1 MRSVVVLA
9 CLLGMDS
16 VCGGD
21 GPPSGRTS
29 HNSGD
34 DSSLAE
40 LLFAAGP
47 SALRMH
53 TVPRTQDPSM
63 LMKRIYTKATRTN
76 FRNRA
81 YNQLNKNKMKNKI
94 RYVMRTIA
102 RGGSFSNASMVMRT
116 AQSEID
122 KNVKRGVIHKNK
134 GNRKKSRLAQKVW
147 AIKDRTENLAW
158 DPVTGLLE
166 GEPGFGEKLAI

>member
-16 VCGGD
+16 VYGGD
-21 GPPSGRTS
+21 GPSSGRAS
-29 HNSGD
+29 D
-34 DSSLAE
+34 DEGYLAE
-40 LLFAAGP
+40 LLLATAP
-47 SALRMH
+47 SSLSMR

-76 FRNRA
+76 FKRRA
-81 YNQLNKNKMKNKI
+81 YNELNKNKMKNKI
-94 RYVMRTIA
+94 RYVRRTIA
-102 RGGSFSNASMVMRT
+102 RGGSFANASMELRK

-122 KNVKRGVIHKNK
+122 KNVKRGVIHRNK
-134 GNRKKSRLAQKVW
+134 GARKKSQLAAKVNAIRDRL
-147 AIKDRTENLAW
+147 ENLAW

-166 GEPGFGEKLAI
+166 GEPGFGEGAI